1 MSVVSDDGEYCCS
14 KADANDW
21 ILECYQCNI
30 KVCSDHMDE
39 FSADCNCC
47 HHDFCGKCCEIINKE
62 ETNRCVECIGDCNRR
77 CHNGMECECDDDCP
91 VDFSDDDECVDCNI
105 KNNSVKYNEKKNKI
119 ICDDCIE
126 WDENDDD
133 NKRVTLQDIINKR
146 RNNNL

>member
-14 KADANDW
+14 ETNADYW
-21 ILECYQCNI
+21 VLECYQCHI

-91 VDFSDDDECVDCNI
+91 VDFSDDEFCEEHEQKMYDSDGNKCSACI
-105 KNNSVKYNEKKNKI
+105 KEQK
-119 ICDDCIE
+119 
-126 WDENDDD
+126 
-133 NKRVTLQDIINKR
+133 VTLQDIVNKR
-146 RNNNL
+146 RNKNL